1 MKEHDHLTTAD
12 LARAEEARAEDMR
25 GHRDE
30 PVVNRD
36 DAAVVDATMA
46 AKAPPAIPARPNQP
60 PGTAEPVGTPGT
72 GTGPAALFADED
84 ATRFRSRWTD
94 VQTGFVDEPRRA
106 VEHAD
111 SLVAEV
117 MKRLA
122 DVFAK
127 ERAALEHQWD
137 RGDNVTTEDLRVTLQ
152 RYRLFFDRLL
162 SV

>member
-1 MKEHDHLTTAD
+1 MKEHDRLTTAD
-12 LARAEEARAEDMR
+12 LARTEDARAEDMR

-36 DAAVVDATMA
+36 DAAVVEA
-46 AKAPPAIPARPNQP
+46 AKAPPAIAARPNRP
-60 PGTAEPVGTPGT
+60 PATTEPVRTPGT
-72 GTGPAALFADED
+72 GKGAAALFADED
-84 ATRFRSRWTD
+84 ATQFRSRWTD
-94 VQTGFVDEPRRA
+94 IQTGFVDEPRRA

-137 RGDNVTTEDLRVTLQ
+137 RGDKVTTEDLRVTLQ

>member
-1 MKEHDHLTTAD
+1 MKEHDRLTTAD
-12 LARAEEARAEDMR
+12 LARTEDLRAEDMR
-25 GHRDE
+25 GHREE

-36 DAAVVDATMA
+36 DAAVVDAAMA
-46 AKAPPAIPARPNQP
+46 AKAPPAKPARPSQP
-60 PGTAEPVGTPGT
+60 TATTEPVRTPGT
-72 GTGPAALFADED
+72 GKAAALFADED

-106 VEHAD
+106 VEQAD

-137 RGDNVTTEDLRVTLQ
+137 RGDSVTTEDLRVTLQ